1 MKNGVVCQEE
11 IEGMVIFRKE
21 ALEPLMLMI

>member
-11 IEGMVIFRKE
+11 IEGMVIFREK